1 MLKKLS
7 PYKKR
12 AIISA
17 LVIILGIFLDQLSKW
32 LVVKYL
38 KPIKDVPLI
47 DGVFHFTYSENPG
60 AAFGMLSNDRWVFM
74 LFSSI
79 MIIGMMIYIFHPKSN
94 PKPLFSVA
102 MALVISGG
110 LGNMIDRIA
119 LEYVVDFLYFK
130 LINFAIFNVADA
142 FVCVGAGLMVLSVVL
157 EMIEEIRS
165 KKES

>member
-74 LFSSI
+74 LFSSV
-79 MIIGMMIYIFHPKSN
+79 MIK
-94 PKPLFSVA
+94 
-102 MALVISGG
+102 
-110 LGNMIDRIA
+110 
-119 LEYVVDFLYFK
+119 
-130 LINFAIFNVADA
+130 
-142 FVCVGAGLMVLSVVL
+142 
-157 EMIEEIRS
+157 
-165 KKES
+165 